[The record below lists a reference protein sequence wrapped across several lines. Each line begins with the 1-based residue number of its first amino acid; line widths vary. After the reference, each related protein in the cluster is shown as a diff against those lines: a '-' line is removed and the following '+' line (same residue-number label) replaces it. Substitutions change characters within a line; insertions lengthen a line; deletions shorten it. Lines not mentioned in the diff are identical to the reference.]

1 MAAKKTTKKK
11 RTKKATPVRK
21 VTAVKKPMTKSAIMA
36 EISDNTGLTK
46 KQVASVLGVV
56 FVMTLA
62 VVVAKQ
68 MSTEAM
74 AVVIGVVCG
83 VAAGIPTSLLLLVVL
98 TRRDRQRVEQVEQ
111 GTRQGAYPP
120 VVVIQGGAPQ
130 GLPSMPHAGYWPS
143 PAPGQQVNRQF
154 QVVGGDDLLVGDRRY

>member
-1 MAAKKTTKKK
+1 MGEED
-11 RTKKATPVRK
+11 R
-21 VTAVKKPMTKSAIMA
+21 
-36 EISDNTGLTK
+36 GLDFGLGGSGVSP
-46 KQVASVLGVV
+46 KQVATVLGVV
-56 FVMTLA
+56 FAVTLA

-98 TRRDRQRVEQVEQ
+98 TRRDRQRVEQSEQ
-111 GTRQGAYPP
+111 RARQGAYPP

-130 GLPSMPHAGYWPS
+130 GLPSIPQAGYWPS
-143 PAPGQQVNRQF
+143 PAPGPQVNRQF
-154 QVVGGDDLLVGDRRY
+154 QVVGGDDLLVDDRGY